1 MNKYRKK
8 HDLKDELIIHLVD
21 DQLQMIAKDTCGM
34 HQIDFNVNL
43 FNALENNSIINNNIL
58 NKRSTE
64 KLLNEILS
72 TDRQENEDR
81 IEQFTEKSDI
91 QPGKNSETRK
101 TCLGIIISFYKKWL
115 ASDRFF
121 LVSVDLRSL

>member
-43 FNALENNSIINNNIL
+43 FNTLENNSIINNNIL
-58 NKRSTE
+58 NKRTTG

-81 IEQFTEKSDI
+81 IEQFTEKVIDNLEKI
-91 QPGKNSETRK
+91 VKLGKYVSE
-101 TCLGIIISFYKKWL
+101 S
-115 ASDRFF
+115 
-121 LVSVDLRSL
+121 